1 MIKTE
6 RLSIRRVCAEDWKA
20 IQAIWV
26 EVSKTMYAQYDTPKD
41 VSDASVK
48 PRIEKWASFACSTE
62 HIFFAVCFD
71 ELVIGY
77 VSLNEREYGYE
88 LGYCFHPDFH
98 GKGYARES
106 ISNILEYMKTQG
118 GDCIRARTALKNHPS
133 VHLLLKLG
141 FCLVGTEKVSFYQD
155 VMGQDIVFDGGIY
168 EIRQI

>member
-62 HIFFAVCFD
+62 HIFFDVWGIAFI
-71 ELVIGY
+71 LI
-77 VSLNEREYGYE
+77 
-88 LGYCFHPDFH
+88 FT
-98 GKGYARES
+98 GKAMR
-106 ISNILEYMKTQG
+106 
-118 GDCIRARTALKNHPS
+118 
-133 VHLLLKLG
+133 
-141 FCLVGTEKVSFYQD
+141 EKVF
-155 VMGQDIVFDGGIY
+155 
-168 EIRQI
+168 QIFWNI